1 MKARVAASVVLALTV
16 AFGTAGC
23 GLIAPQATTKHYD
36 ASDGVSGSV
45 GTIDVRNAIIVTDAS
60 GGTVGS
66 LVVTLVNTGST
77 AQRVAVTAGDKSTE
91 PAYVTVDA
99 GQTKKVGTEP
109 KSTSGNVFFSPF
121 STLPGSLFPVYFQ
134 YGDQTGVQLQVPVLD
149 GALPEYRDLVPPT
162 ALPTA
167 TPTSIPTPGETST
180 PVPTETAAP

>member
-45 GTIDVRNAIIVTDAS
+45 GTVDVRNAILVTDAS

-66 LVVTLVNTGST
+66 LVVTLVNTGTSS
-77 AQRVAVTAGDKSTE
+77 QRVAVTGGDKSAE

-99 GQTKKVGTEP
+99 GQTKKLGTDP
-109 KSTSGNVFFSPF
+109 ASTAGNVFFTPF
-121 STLPGSLFPVYFQ
+121 TALPGSLYPVYFQ

-149 GALPEYRDLVPPT
+149 GGLPEYKDLVPPA
-162 ALPTA
+162 ALPTE
-167 TPTSIPTPGETST
+167 TPTPTGT
-180 PVPTETAAP
+180 PTPTETPAP